1 MNGKYDTGPFHFSH
15 ICVLRAVCRQVHTIC
30 HTGAKNAAMGRF
42 WPVLCYVR
50 QSIALYTRGM
60 CSDTI

>member
-15 ICVLRAVCRQVHTIC
+15 ICVLRAVYGQVRTIC
-30 HTGAKNAAMGRF
+30 HAGAKNATIDRF

-50 QSIALYTRGM
+50 QSIALYTRGV